1 MRVLLE
7 LERLGPPVFDG
18 IAHAV
23 QRTDAGIAAPGE
35 DQFARATHP
44 DQLVVDHVR
53 RHANQRQVA
62 PVLPDQLVPGG
73 VRDQMREA
81 LERDGVAVAD
91 ELLDGSSQREQLG
104 QR

>member
-1 MRVLLE
+1 M
-7 LERLGPPVFDG
+7 
-18 IAHAV
+18 
-23 QRTDAGIAAPGE
+23 
-35 DQFARATHP
+35 
-44 DQLVVDHVR
+44 
-53 RHANQRQVA
+53 
-62 PVLPDQLVPGG
+62 LPDQLVPGG